1 METLAIVLAAIGAIN
16 WGLVGLHRFDLVAAI
31 TTAGKFGDTNAISRI
46 IYVVVGIAGAMVLAT
61 SLSGSTLA
69 VIAILLTGIGA
80 LNWGLIGLF
89 GFDLVAAIT
98 TAGKFGDTNAISRI
112 IYVVVGI
119 AGVIALFS

>member
-16 WGLVGLHRFDLVAAI
+16 WGLVGLAGFDLVAAI
-31 TTAGKFGDTNAISRI
+31 TTAGKFGDTNVISRI

-61 SLSGSTLA
+61 SLSGSALA
-69 VIAILLTGIGA
+69 VTALLLTGIGA

-98 TAGKFGDTNAISRI
+98 TAGKFGDTNVISRI

-119 AGVIALFS
+119 TGVIALFS